1 MATARR
7 KMEPLTPMAEDDKT
21 EAVGRFQEAATTG
34 VFDKM
39 AVAKRAMDLINK
51 KFAAKKGGAPYA
63 IYTANL
69 LPAVERIQSGWIAF
83 DCITG
88 GGFPRRRATQV
99 KGPNHVGKTTVI
111 LDALALQQ
119 SIGEV
124 GIWVQGEEYDQEW
137 ARQRGVD
144 NNRVVIVPTSDATTM
159 LETTVELMAQGFASL
174 VALDSIQAIK
184 PKRALD
190 TPIGE
195 TGYGS
200 GGPQLWGD
208 FQGKVLNLYST
219 GATDAAFVWVSQMR
233 AVIASGWA
241 PKGAPTDDGTLIN
254 TLLHWKSIDVRFKPG
269 AFLKED
275 SKDKEPYGRIIGLK
289 NEKNKVGPTPYMAG
303 EIRHIYYQ
311 DEDQPIPVG
320 TDRGFE
326 IAAWGDYFGL
336 LEKRGTRFV
345 LPNDER
351 YGTWAGKQIAMGQE
365 AFLAWCRSDNPD
377 FQAARD
383 TLVER
388 IYEEAM
394 RVPEA
399 A

>member
-1 MATARR
+1 MTTRKRVSALTAV
-7 KMEPLTPMAEDDKT
+7 ADDVLD
-21 EAVGRFQEAATTG
+21 EVVSRAQEAADTG
-34 VFDKM
+34 TMDKL
-39 AVAKRAMDLINK
+39 AVAKRLMDQINK
-51 KFAAKKGGAPYA
+51 AFAKAKKGHFSL
-63 IYTANL
+63 YTADKS
-69 LPAVERIQSGWIAF
+69 PAVDRIQTGWIAF
-83 DCITG
+83 DVITG

-124 GIWVQGEEYDQEW
+124 GIWIQGEEYDKEW

-144 NNRVVIVPTSDATTM
+144 NNRVIIVPTADATTM
-159 LETTVELMAQGFASL
+159 LETAVELMAGGFASL

-184 PKRALD
+184 SKRALD

-195 TGYGS
+195 TGFGS

-208 FQGKVLNLYST
+208 FYGKVLSLYAE
-219 GATDAAFVWVSQMR
+219 GLTDAAFVWVSQMR
-233 AVIASGWA
+233 AVVKTGWS
-241 PKGAPTDDGTLIN
+241 PPGAPTDDGTLIN
-254 TLLHWKSIDVRFKPG
+254 TLLHWKSVDVRFKPG
-269 AFLKED
+269 PFLKT
-275 SKDKEPYGRIIGLK
+275 SKEEKEPYGRIIGLK

-303 EIRHIYYQ
+303 EIHHIYYQ
-311 DEDQPIPVG
+311 DEDQPIPAG

-326 IAAWGDYFGL
+326 VAVWADYFGL
-336 LEKRGTRFV
+336 VEKRGTRFY

-351 YGTWAGKQIAMGQE
+351 YGDWAGKQLAMGQD
-365 AFLAWCRSDNPD
+365 AFTNFCRVQSKDH
-377 FQAARD
+377 QAVVD

-394 RVPEA
+394 RVPE
-399 A
+399 